1 MDAKPLIVECVYSVP
16 IAKVWQALTD
26 NNQLKQW
33 YFQLDKFE
41 PKVGSKF
48 DFIGGADEGPK
59 YLHLCEITE
68 VDEEGVIAY
77 SWKYDNYPGSSIV
90 KWEIF
95 EQGNNTRLKLT
106 HTGVE
111 TFANNG
117 KGFQKESFKA
127 GWNYFVNDALKNFLQ
142 VL

>member
-1 MDAKPLIVECVYSVP
+1 MDANPLIVECVYNVP
-16 IAKVWQALTD
+16 IDKVWQALTD

-41 PKVGSKF
+41 PRIGFKF

-111 TFANNG
+111 TFADNG
-117 KGFQKESFKA
+117 KDFQKESFKD
-127 GWNYFVNDALKNFLQ
+127 GWNYFVNDALKSFLQ